1 MGKKDKRSRGWCF
14 TVQSWAEEDVAFV
27 ADLYESDDNC
37 KYLIIG
43 WEISPRT
50 QQQHLQC
57 YIYYTN
63 QISWQQMK
71 KRLGGIH
78 FEIQKARK
86 NVEAY
91 YYCAEAGDFYEFG
104 ERPRQGHRNDLAMIA
119 ADIRFKKKTIKD
131 VSKEYPTQWIQY
143 RRSFDEYARLHQ
155 RYDTQFVVYEMEHEH
170 IQRIYRDYPVH
181 TSLIIKTEYD
191 KTPHEVLHDFH
202 SGQYSHIFY
211 PGPEVNNIYIPII
224 TEYL

>member
-1 MGKKDKRSRGWCF
+1 MPKKNIKSRGWCF
-14 TVQSWAEEDVAFV
+14 TVQSWDEEDVAFV
-27 ADLYESDDNC
+27 ADLYEGDTNC
-37 KYLIIG
+37 TYLIIG
-43 WEISPRT
+43 WEKAPRT
-50 QQQHLQC
+50 GKEHLQC

-63 QISWQQMK
+63 ALRWTEMQS
-71 KRLGGIH
+71 RLQGIH
-78 FEIQKARK
+78 FDNQKAKK

-91 YYCAEAGDFYEFG
+91 YYCAEDGDWYEFG
-104 ERPRQGHRNDLAMIA
+104 NRPRQGHRSDLAMIA
-119 ADIRFKKKTIKD
+119 ADIRDKKKTIKD
-131 VSKEYPTQWIQY
+131 VSKDYPSQWIQY

-155 RYDTQFVVYEMEHEH
+155 KYETQFVVYEMEHEH
-170 IQRIYRDYPVH
+170 LQRIYTEYPVH
-181 TSLIIKTEYD
+181 TSLIIKTEFD